1 MLAAV
6 LPCYEDATMT
16 TAALALA
23 DALAAAGRPERLQYS
38 LAEFVVTDLDRA
50 IAFWTGTLGLK
61 IHACTKSA
69 VHLGTESEI
78 LLVFRSGAQQAATS
92 AHAGLYHIAI
102 GVPDQA
108 EFSRLLAHLM
118 VLRLP
123 ISPVDHLMSK
133 AIYFDD
139 PDGLGI
145 EIAYETPERFGRFG
159 DFARGF
165 GLYDR
170 EGRLHSGRERLDIE
184 RELAHLDGRPLDRR
198 IADAARIAHLHLRV
212 PELPAPIA
220 FFEKLGFVRNLVLPH
235 LGFADLGAG
244 AAYTHRLAMNTWQ
257 GDRVR
262 PAPADMA
269 RLLSYEFI
277 VSDAALM
284 EALIRHPD
292 ATLLPAHIAFYDPTG
307 AMVRLRAS

>member
-1 MLAAV
+1 
-6 LPCYEDATMT
+6 MT

-23 DALAAAGRPERLQYS
+23 EALAAVGEPERLRYS
-38 LAEFVVTDLDRA
+38 LAQFAVTDLDRT
-50 IAFWTGTLGLK
+50 IAFWTRTLGLK
-61 IHACTKSA
+61 IHARTKSA

-78 LLVFRSGAQQAATS
+78 LLVFRSGAKRAATP

-102 GVPDQA
+102 GVPDQLQ
-108 EFSRLLAHLM
+108 FSRLLAHLM

-123 ISPVDHLMSK
+123 FSPVDHLMSK
-133 AIYFDD
+133 AIYLDD

-170 EGRLHSGRERLDIE
+170 EGRPHSGRERLDLE
-184 RELAHLDGRPLDRR
+184 QELAHLDGRPVDRR

-212 PELPAPIA
+212 PELSAPIA
-220 FFEKLGFVRNLVLPH
+220 FFEQIGFVRNLVLPH

-244 AAYTHRLAMNTWQ
+244 AAYTHRLALNTWQ
-257 GDRVR
+257 GPSVT

-269 RLLSYEFI
+269 RLLTYEF
-277 VSDAALM
+277 VTSDVASYQGLAG
-284 EALIRHPD
+284 HPD
-292 ATLLPAHIAFYDPTG
+292 AVLSANDIAFRDPTG
-307 AMVRLRAS
+307 ATVRLRLARR